1 MAQDAGNAIL
11 PASRIMLGKH
21 MSFVRKFMP
30 EDAVVRAEEPR
41 PRLRYPERCRIKE
54 AD

>member
-11 PASRIMLGKH
+11 PASCIMSGKH

-30 EDAVVRAEEPR
+30 EDAVVRAEEPW